1 MASAAPNPRD
11 RSDLHRLVDEL
22 PDDAVDGAAVLLRS
36 IKSRRIEPD
45 QAWFWTPEWQE
56 GEREVDEA
64 IARGEHGT
72 IYVSDEEFISALE
85 KDLKP
90 LEP

>member
-1 MASAAPNPRD
+1 MASAAPSPRD

-22 PDDAVDGAAVLLRS
+22 PDDAVDAAAALLRS
-36 IKSRRIEPD
+36 IKNRRIDPD

-56 GEREVDEA
+56 GEREVDEG
-64 IARGEHGT
+64 IARGEQGT
-72 IYVSDEEFISALE
+72 IYMSDEEFISALE
-85 KDLKP
+85 RDLKP